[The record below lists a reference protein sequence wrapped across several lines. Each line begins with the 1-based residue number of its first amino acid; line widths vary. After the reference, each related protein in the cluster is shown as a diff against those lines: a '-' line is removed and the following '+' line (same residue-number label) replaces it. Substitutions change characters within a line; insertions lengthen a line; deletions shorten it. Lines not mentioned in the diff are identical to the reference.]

1 MYAVHYFYM
10 IYQNNLVTL
19 TGANF
24 GGVTNFRDEMGQ
36 SRKIQIANFRM
47 GSGSRLPNRYL
58 QRPSPKGRA
67 RSIQN
72 ELTGNG

>member
-24 GGVTNFRDEMGQ
+24 GGMPNFWDEMGQ
-36 SRKIQIANFRM
+36 SRKIHIANFRM
-47 GSGSRLPNRYL
+47 GSGSRLPNRCL

-67 RSIQN
+67 RSIQF
-72 ELTGNG
+72 ELTGNR